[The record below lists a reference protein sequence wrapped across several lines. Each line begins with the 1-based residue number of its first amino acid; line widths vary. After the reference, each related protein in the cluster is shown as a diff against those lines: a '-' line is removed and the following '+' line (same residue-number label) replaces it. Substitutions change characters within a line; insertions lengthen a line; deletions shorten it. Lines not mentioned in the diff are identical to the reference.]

1 MKSPR
6 AAIPVVLALALVASP
21 RAADPQAP
29 QRVVR
34 IGYLTPDPRPPDVAM
49 SAPMF
54 RRELLA
60 LGYVEGQHYV
70 LEYRFASGVA
80 ARLPALAAELVALPV
95 DLIVAN
101 STPAALAAK
110 GASTTVPIVFNVAA
124 DPVQRGLVDSFA
136 RPGGNVTGF
145 TAGFYDGKRLQALK
159 EAVPGMSR
167 AGYLCD
173 CPSLQSQQD
182 QSGITSAEA
191 RNAGVQIRYVHVGDP
206 TGLARAL
213 ASAANAGLAG
223 LVVADLSWM
232 ATVHFKQIADF
243 TTTHRL
249 PTIGPAKRFV
259 EVGGLIY
266 YGPRSGQNSGRVAAI
281 VDKILKGAKPVD
293 LPVEQPTLFELVVNL
308 KTAKA
313 IGLTIAP
320 SVLARVD
327 QVIQ

>member
-1 MKSPR
+1 
-6 AAIPVVLALALVASP
+6 
-21 RAADPQAP
+21 
-29 QRVVR
+29 
-34 IGYLTPDPRPPDVAM
+34 M

-182 QSGITSAEA
+182 RSGITSAEA

>member
-1 MKSPR
+1 MKGPR
-6 AAIPVVLALALVASP
+6 AAILVVLTLALGAAPFVAE
-21 RAADPQAP
+21 AQAP
-29 QRVVR
+29 RRVVR
-34 IGYLTPDPRPPDVAM
+34 IGYLTLDPRPPDVAM

-70 LEYRFASGVA
+70 LEYRFANGVA

-136 RPGGNVTGF
+136 RPGGNVTGL
-145 TAGFYDGKRLQALK
+145 TAGVYDGKRLQALK

-167 AGYLCD
+167 AGYLCN
-173 CPSLQSQQD
+173 CPSLRSQQD

-191 RNAGVQIRYVHVGDP
+191 RNVGVQIQYVHVGDP
-206 TGLARAL
+206 TGLAHAL
-213 ASAANAGLAG
+213 ASTANAGLAG

-249 PTIGPAKRFV
+249 PTIGPAKRFA
-259 EVGGLIY
+259 EAGGLLY
-266 YGPRSGQNSGRVAAI
+266 YGPRSGQNSARMAAI
-281 VDKILKGAKPVD
+281 VDKILKGAKPAD
-293 LPVEQPTLFELVVNL
+293 LPVEQPTLFELVISL
-308 KTAKA
+308 KTARA
-313 IGLTIAP
+313 IGLAIPP
-320 SVLARVD
+320 SLLARAD